1 MDMNTLDLKKHIEEL
16 KATLNHYN
24 YEYYV
29 LDNPSVTDQEFDRLL
44 NELIALEKAHPEFA
58 TSDSPAKRVGGI
70 VIDKFVKVAHSTPMM
85 SLSNV
90 YNEEE
95 VRDFDAKVR
104 KEVGNAVSYVTELKI
119 DGLSVSLSYENG
131 VFVRGA
137 TRGDGVIGEDI
148 TENIKKIP
156 SIPLTLSFLGPLEVR
171 GEIFMSKKAFESLN
185 AEQATLGEEPF
196 KNPRN
201 AAAGTIRQLDSRIV
215 GKRKL
220 DAFLYYLMNRT
231 LVPTHYEALQKMKEL
246 SFKINPETKLC
257 HSIDEVW
264 EYIQHVDKIRKN
276 LPYEIDGV
284 VIKVNELELYA
295 RIGYTAKSPKWA
307 TAYKFAPEEV
317 ITKLNDVTFQI
328 GRTGVITPVAEM
340 DPVLISGSVVA
351 RATLH
356 NEDYCLD
363 KDIRIGDYVV
373 VRKAAEIIP
382 EVVRCLTE
390 RRDGTEKPFKMIDQ
404 CPKCG
409 QKLLRKPGEADYY
422 CINPNCDAK
431 KIEGL
436 IHFAS
441 RDAYNIDGLGE
452 KAVIDFYND
461 GFLSDIADIFT
472 LSERFQELILKE
484 GFGTKSITNLMD
496 GIELSKQNNLDK
508 LLFGL
513 GIRHVGAKVAK
524 IIAEKFGSVERL
536 LSITEDELLHTN
548 DIGSVIAKSIAEY
561 FTDEVNRKR
570 LAKLAALGLKMTY
583 SSDKI
588 EKVTA
593 FSGKTVVLTGTLSKY
608 GRNEAQAIIE
618 RLGGNVSSSV
628 SKKTDMILAGTEAG
642 SKLEKGISLGIRI
655 IDENEFETMI
665 QNA

>member
-1 MDMNTLDLKKHIEEL
+1 MDPIKRINDLKTL
-16 KATLNHYN
+16 LNHYN

-29 LDNPSVTDQEFDRLL
+29 LDNPSVPDAEFDKLM
-44 NELIALEKAHPEFA
+44 NELIALEKAHPDLA
-58 TSDSPAKRVGGI
+58 TADSPSKRVGGA
-70 VIDKFVKVAHSTPMM
+70 VQDKFVKVSHRIPMM
-85 SLSNV
+85 SLSNL

-95 VRDFDAKVR
+95 VRDFDARIR
-104 KEVGNAVSYVTELKI
+104 KEVGNAFSYVAELKI
-119 DGLSVSLSYENG
+119 DGLSVSLLYDLG
-131 VFVRGA
+131 KFVRGA

-148 TENIKKIP
+148 TENVKTIA
-156 SIPLTLSFLGPLEVR
+156 SIPLSITHQGPLEVR
-171 GEIFMSKKAFESLN
+171 GEIFMSKKAFEALN
-185 AEQATLGEEPF
+185 AESAAQGIEPF

-201 AAAGTIRQLDSRIV
+201 AAAGSIRQLDPKIV

-220 DAFLYYLMNRT
+220 DAFLYYLMDHAM
-231 LVPTHYEALQKMKEL
+231 VPTHYEALQRIKDLK
-246 SFKINPETKLC
+246 FKINPETKYCPTIEDVLAYIKK
-257 HSIDEVW
+257 IDE
-264 EYIQHVDKIRKN
+264 IRHD

-284 VIKVNELELYA
+284 VIKVNEFALYD

-317 ITKLNDVTFQI
+317 ITRLVGITFQI

-340 DPVLISGSVVA
+340 DPVLVSGSVVA

-390 RRDGTEKPFKMIDQ
+390 RRNGAEIPFRMIDR

-409 QKLLRKPGEADYY
+409 EELVRKSGEADYY
-422 CINPNCDAK
+422 CTNPRCDAK

-461 GFLSDIADIFT
+461 GFLSDLADIFT
-472 LSERFQELILKE
+472 LKDRFQELILKE
-484 GFGTKSITNLMD
+484 GFGLKSITNLMD
-496 GIELSKQNNLDK
+496 GIEAAKKNNLDK

-513 GIRHVGAKVAK
+513 GIRHVGSKVAK

-536 LSITEDELLHTN
+536 LTITEEDLLKTN
-548 DIGSVIAKSIAEY
+548 DIGGVIAKSIADY
-561 FTDEVNRKR
+561 FQDEFNRRR
-570 LAKLAALGLKMTY
+570 LEKLAGLGLKMVYT
-583 SSDKI
+583 SEKI
-588 EKVTA
+588 AKATP
-593 FSGKTVVLTGTLSKY
+593 FTGKTVVLTGTLGHF
-608 GRNEAQAIIE
+608 GRSEAQALIE
-618 RLGGNVSSSV
+618 KLGGNVSSSV

-642 SKLEKGISLGIRI
+642 SKLDKGLELGIRI
-655 IDENEFETMI
+655 IDEAEFEKLI
-665 QNA
+665 QMES